1 MSHINLK
8 CQSAKA
14 FYFNFTLS
22 NVLENRPSDVIRN
35 DHHSFF
41 NTGRKRPQE
50 QHTHNVTYKFK
61 VSKCQSFLF
70 QLHISNVL
78 ENRPSDV
85 IRNDHHAKFETSFFP
100 NTVWGEKSQSDS
112 VEVY

>member
-1 MSHINLK
+1 MNLK

-14 FYFNFTLS
+14 FYFNFTL
-22 NVLENRPSDVIRN
+22 
-35 DHHSFF
+35 
-41 NTGRKRPQE
+41 
-50 QHTHNVTYKFK
+50 
-61 VSKCQSFLF
+61 
-70 QLHISNVL
+70 SNVL

-100 NTVWGEKSQSDS
+100 NTVWGEKSHFGS